1 MSLNFDSTLKYL
13 MIFFFFVN
21 FFLKIQKLEKGLSN
35 MYCKY
40 TVESPYPEVLHRAIC
55 KIAVSY
61 HAICKIATFYC
72 RIRKI
77 ATFYRVVCKVATC
90 CCAMCKVLASYCAI
104 WRRLVFYHAIRKI
117 TIYAVV
123 QFQSSLL
130 SWNLQDSC
138 LSWCSL
144 QYNCLLSSNSQTRGF
159 PIVKFARL
167 PFSL

>member
-35 MYCKY
+35 LYRKY
-40 TVESPYPEVLHRAIC
+40 TVERPYPEVLRRAIC

-72 RIRKI
+72 RICKI

-104 WRRLVFYHAIRKI
+104 
-117 TIYAVV
+117 
-123 QFQSSLL
+123 
-130 SWNLQDSC
+130 
-138 LSWCSL
+138 
-144 QYNCLLSSNSQTRGF
+144 
-159 PIVKFARL
+159 
-167 PFSL
+167 